1 MGIVPGR
8 VKGGQVRASGGGG
21 RLDQMSGQKS

>member
-8 VKGGQVRASGGGG
+8 VKGGQVRASGGWRG
-21 RLDQMSGQKS
+21 LDQMSGKKS